1 MRRAINAN
9 LRIGGEVELEMLLAF
24 ANRKNISTMLK
35 TEMLATIGIWA
46 NLSVL
51 DRLHGRYRSVIKR
64 YSARVIAKVL

>member
-1 MRRAINAN
+1 
-9 LRIGGEVELEMLLAF
+9 MLLAF